1 MTVREANLEVLRRW
15 NDTYQREGA
24 DAALEIVPEVFAEEA
39 EFSPL
44 LAREVEGRAY
54 HGHEGIRSFFRELN
68 ETLRGVQYETS
79 EYHPVTDEVIVLIT
93 RMTGNPRGT
102 TPISQDLALVY
113 EFQDGRVRRL
123 TAYGSLDDALEA
135 AQEVARA

>member
-1 MTVREANLEVLRRW
+1 
-15 NDTYQREGA
+15 
-24 DAALEIVPEVFAEEA
+24 
-39 EFSPL
+39 
-44 LAREVEGRAY
+44 
-54 HGHEGIRSFFRELN
+54 
-68 ETLRGVQYETS
+68 
-79 EYHPVTDEVIVLIT
+79 VTDEVIVLIT